1 MVAVAEVI
9 RIGSHLIVIECKV
22 HDSSDGLEHGAL
34 VATADFSMMRVA
46 LRDKDAKEAAD
57 AMAARGEVFAN
68 PSPRR

>member
-1 MVAVAEVI
+1 
-9 RIGSHLIVIECKV
+9 
-22 HDSSDGLEHGAL
+22 
-34 VATADFSMMRVA
+34 MMRVA